1 MDQIPGDRP
10 PASRRLERPPSERYA
25 PAGETSAR
33 GAAAAEPTGSV
44 ERSIAFAIP
53 AAVIGLAVY
62 LGFAGPLAFSSG
74 LVVVAIFAGRTI
86 GLAARAGAG
95 RTVPSDQRMRV
106 AVAIALAWFVLAHVA
121 VWLYARNE
129 GGVLPILDY
138 LLETFGLIVPLS
150 GIAAVLAAWWSAR

>member
-1 MDQIPGDRP
+1 MDQTPGDRP

-25 PAGETSAR
+25 PGGDASAQ
-33 GAAAAEPTGSV
+33 GSSAAEPTGSL
-44 ERSIAFAIP
+44 ERPIAFAIP
-53 AAVIGLAVY
+53 AALIGLAVY
-62 LGFAGPLAFSSG
+62 VGFAGPLAFSAG

-95 RTVPSDQRMRV
+95 QAVPSDQRMRL
-106 AVAIALAWFVLAHVA
+106 AVGIALAWFVLAHLA